1 MTNLDD
7 PKTYES
13 FDPSELG
20 ARLAELP
27 NHCAEAWKKVGEAQ
41 LTGLSQSLDHVVICG
56 MGGSAIA
63 GDLAADLAEAQGGL
77 PITVVRDFRLPFTP
91 NDRTLVVVCS
101 YSGGTQETLSL
112 YQQAV
117 EAGSPIV
124 AITGGG
130 VLAQLAAGGGV
141 PILNI
146 NTKGEP
152 RSAVGY
158 NLMLLLGL
166 LQKLGLVETKES
178 DVPQAIKA
186 IEQQIDTC
194 GPDRPTGENPAKQI
208 AVELRG
214 RIPLICG
221 GGIFRGMARRWKT
234 QLNENA
240 KVWAFFETIPELLHN
255 TVESFRTPS
264 PNGAPITALV
274 LEPSNVA
281 SDVASRYRVVPEMLQ
296 RHGIPHRTLQ
306 GKGDSPLAQLL
317 SMLVLGDYVS
327 YYLAV
332 LQGVDPSPN
341 PSIDEA
347 KRLLA
352 Q

>member
-1 MTNLDD
+1 M
-7 PKTYES
+7 
-13 FDPSELG
+13 
-20 ARLAELP
+20 
-27 NHCAEAWKKVGEAQ
+27 
-41 LTGLSQSLDHVVICG
+41 
-56 MGGSAIA
+56 
-63 GDLAADLAEAQGGL
+63 
-77 PITVVRDFRLPFTP
+77 
-91 NDRTLVVVCS
+91 
-101 YSGGTQETLSL
+101 
-112 YQQAV
+112 
-117 EAGSPIV
+117 
-124 AITGGG
+124 
-130 VLAQLAAGGGV
+130 
-141 PILNI
+141 
-146 NTKGEP
+146 
-152 RSAVGY
+152 
-158 NLMLLLGL
+158 
-166 LQKLGLVETKES
+166 
-178 DVPQAIKA
+178 
-186 IEQQIDTC
+186 
-194 GPDRPTGENPAKQI
+194 
-208 AVELRG
+208 
-214 RIPLICG
+214 ICG
-221 GGIFRGMARRWKT
+221 GEIFRGMARRWKT

-317 SMLVLGDYVS
+317 SMLILGDYVS

>member
-1 MTNLDD
+1 MLNLDD
-7 PKTYES
+7 PNTLTS
-13 FDPSELG
+13 IDPTGLG

-41 LTGLSQSLDHVVICG
+41 LSGFSQSMDRVVICG

-91 NDRTLVVVCS
+91 NDRTLVVACS

-130 VLAQLAAGGGV
+130 VLAQLAAEGGV
-141 PILNI
+141 PILHV

-152 RSAVGY
+152 RSALGY

-178 DVPQAIKA
+178 DVPPAIKA
-186 IEQQIDTC
+186 IEQQIAGC

-208 AVELRG
+208 ALELHD

-240 KVWAFFETIPELLHN
+240 KVWAFFETIPEMLHN
-255 TVESFRTPS
+255 TVESFRTPP

-274 LEPSNVA
+274 LEPGNVA
-281 SDVASRYRVVPEMLQ
+281 SDVASRYRVVPEMLE
-296 RHGIPHRTLQ
+296 RHGIPHRTLL
-306 GKGDSPLAQLL
+306 GKGDSPLAQSL
-317 SMLVLGDYVS
+317 SMLILGDYVS
-327 YYLAV
+327 YYLAL

-347 KRLLA
+347 KELLA